1 MKSGIAHT
9 YTVHYPCQYYFM
21 ISSEIQLCWLV
32 TQSCCRFVDI
42 FVVVSAAAVLGS
54 GGSRC

>member
-1 MKSGIAHT
+1 
-9 YTVHYPCQYYFM
+9 M

-32 TQSCCRFVDI
+32 TQSQVVAASVVDV

-54 GGSRC
+54 GGSRY